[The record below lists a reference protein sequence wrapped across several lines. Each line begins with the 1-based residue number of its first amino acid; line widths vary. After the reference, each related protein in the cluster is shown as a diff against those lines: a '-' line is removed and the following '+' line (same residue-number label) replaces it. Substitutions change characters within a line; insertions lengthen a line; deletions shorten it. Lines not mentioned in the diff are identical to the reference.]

1 MSPEQVAYQTAHIHE
16 DKRINILAAVS
27 ILSALSTL
35 AILLRIYVRRKTRAG
50 FHADDH
56 LIFAAGVSVNQAL
69 FVLDLEPET
78 DRSLA
83 RLCVHLLRYISPSS
97 FSREDRSWL
106 MVTEATNGLGLH
118 LIAVSEHQLSI
129 IFKVKSGTEEI

>member
-1 MSPEQVAYQTAHIHE
+1 M
-16 DKRINILAAVS
+16 
-27 ILSALSTL
+27 STL

-83 RLCVHLLRYISPSS
+83 RLCVHLLRGNKRAGTAFDSC
-97 FSREDRSWL
+97 
-106 MVTEATNGLGLH
+106 LGTSTLDH
-118 LIAVSEHQLSI
+118 
-129 IFKVKSGTEEI
+129 F